1 MPRARVR
8 YTAADLG
15 VGAGGAGAR
24 DPCRSLRLGQ
34 TLAASFGKLHPDY
47 LTGLDYLVT
56 EQPDRA
62 LDMFLKL
69 MDANADTIETH
80 FALGS
85 LYRRRGEVERA
96 IRIHQNLLARKELA
110 PEHREQA
117 LLALAQDY
125 LRAGVL
131 DRAEGL
137 FQQVSEVPRLRASAL
152 DALARVY
159 ERQHDWQQALG
170 TYRQLARIKAA
181 PARTVAAHYLCELA
195 TARHRARRLRER
207 AALLREARA
216 EASPFPRAALLSAQI
231 AEQDQ
236 QPDLAVQLIRQA
248 LADSPEL
255 LQEELPHLLKLV
267 GPQSRDEVLAE
278 LVAQAELRDFD
289 ELKRLVFAAIAA
301 GLVDAAPLRASIEK
315 VFSQDPTLQAVWR
328 EGPAQS
334 ARIAQEIGAL
344 LAQAE
349 KYRCNEC
356 GFSGRNFYWHCPA
369 CHSWDSFRGVRDR
382 QAALGSCEN
391 CPTASVRQI
400 RYDFAMH
407 KPVKAVV
414 FPVAGRGTR
423 FLPVTKAS
431 PKEMLPIVDKPLIQY
446 AVDEALSA
454 GADTLIF
461 ITGSSKRAIEDHF
474 DTIRSS
480 RRCCRR
486 KASRICW
493 ILCAEFCRA
502 GPLASTSASRRRWGW
517 AMRCCARDRW
527 SAMRRSWCISRTI

>member
-1 MPRARVR
+1 VS
-8 YTAADLG
+8 DLPLLTWAL
-15 VGAGGAGAR
+15 V
-24 DPCRSLRLGQ
+24 
-34 TLAASFGKLHPDY
+34 LAALVLGILAGHFGWGKRWPGSLSKLHPDY

-69 MDANADTIETH
+69 MDANAETIETH

-137 FQQVSEVPRLRASAL
+137 FQQVSEVPRLRVSAL
-152 DALARVY
+152 DALRGVY
-159 ERQHDWQQALG
+159 ERQHDWQQALVA
-170 TYRQLARIKAA
+170 YRQLARIQAA

-195 TARHRARRLRER
+195 SLAIERSDMIAGRELLNQARDE
-207 AALLREARA
+207 AL
-216 EASPFPRAALLSAQI
+216 PFPRAALLDAQI
-231 AEQDQ
+231 AEREGQT
-236 QPDLAVQLIRQA
+236 DLAVRLLRQA
-248 LADSPEL
+248 LTESPAL

-267 GPQSRDEVLAE
+267 GPAQRDAILSE
-278 LVAQAELRDFD
+278 LVATTERRDFD

-301 GLVDAAPLRASIEK
+301 DLGSAAPLRASIEK

-328 EGPAQS
+328 EGPTQS
-334 ARIAQEIGAL
+334 GRIAQEIGAL

-369 CHSWDSFRGVRDR
+369 CHSWDSFE
-382 QAALGSCEN
+382 AYA
-391 CPTASVRQI
+391 I
-400 RYDFAMH
+400 
-407 KPVKAVV
+407 VKL
-414 FPVAGRGTR
+414 R
-423 FLPVTKAS
+423 
-431 PKEMLPIVDKPLIQY
+431 
-446 AVDEALSA
+446 
-454 GADTLIF
+454 
-461 ITGSSKRAIEDHF
+461 
-474 DTIRSS
+474 
-480 RRCCRR
+480 
-486 KASRICW
+486 
-493 ILCAEFCRA
+493 
-502 GPLASTSASRRRWGW
+502 
-517 AMRCCARDRW
+517 
-527 SAMRRSWCISRTI
+527 

>member
-1 MPRARVR
+1 MSDIPLLSWVF
-8 YTAADLG
+8 
-15 VGAGGAGAR
+15 V
-24 DPCRSLRLGQ
+24 
-34 TLAASFGKLHPDY
+34 LAALVIGILAGHFGWGKRWPSTLSKLHPDY

-56 EQPDRA
+56 EQTDRA

-69 MDANADTIETH
+69 MDANAETIETH

-110 PEHREQA
+110 SEHREQA

-152 DALARVY
+152 DALRGVY

-195 TARHRARRLRER
+195 SVSIERGDIESARHWLRD
-207 AALLREARA
+207 AQTEAT
-216 EASPFPRAALLSAQI
+216 PFPRAALLLAKI
-231 AEQDQ
+231 AEQEQ
-236 QPDLAVQLIRQA
+236 HPDLAVQLIRQA
-248 LADSPEL
+248 LADSPTL

-267 GPQSRDEVLAE
+267 GLAERDAILAE
-278 LVAQAELRDFD
+278 LVAQTELRDFD

-301 GLVDAAPLRASIEK
+301 DLGAAAPLRTSIEK
-315 VFSQDPTLQAVWR
+315 VFSHDPTLQAVWR
-328 EGPAQS
+328 EGPTQS

-369 CHSWDSFRGVRDR
+369 CHSWDSFE
-382 QAALGSCEN
+382 AYA
-391 CPTASVRQI
+391 I
-400 RYDFAMH
+400 
-407 KPVKAVV
+407 VKL
-414 FPVAGRGTR
+414 R
-423 FLPVTKAS
+423 
-431 PKEMLPIVDKPLIQY
+431 
-446 AVDEALSA
+446 
-454 GADTLIF
+454 
-461 ITGSSKRAIEDHF
+461 
-474 DTIRSS
+474 
-480 RRCCRR
+480 
-486 KASRICW
+486 
-493 ILCAEFCRA
+493 
-502 GPLASTSASRRRWGW
+502 
-517 AMRCCARDRW
+517 
-527 SAMRRSWCISRTI
+527 